1 MIKNIIFNWAGTL
14 VNDFLPNY
22 AAVMNVFEEIGLN
35 PISFKEFK
43 REFTVPVVDFYKKYD
58 SNPDM
63 EKAHKLFLKEIKE
76 VGEPQLFPDA
86 KRVLEYLQNKGINM
100 AVLTAHPQEKLEQEV
115 KDYNIYKYFI
125 DIRGS
130 AHNKEKTILPKSIHK
145 KNPIVESKNKAELSL
160 SLKGDK
166 QKASVIGL
174 KIKNLDEIKKEQIIK
189 EMLQKVTDF
198 AEENKAVTYE
208 SQDYLF
214 FIFAPIITKTFKNEK
229 KAVEVAE
236 EIKKILTERNRI
248 LRKKVEF
255 GISLNDG
262 EIIAKKERGILKF
275 MSFGNLIISTKKIS
289 SVSNE
294 EVYLTKEIKER
305 LMSDVK
311 TEKKEVQGL
320 EVYALKEIKHRTE
333 EHKKFISGF
342 IKRLEKN
349 KD

>member
-130 AHNKEKTILPKSIHK
+130 AHNKEKTILDILEKNNFNPNETAYIGDKTSVIDLGKKSNLVTIATSWGYHSKEKLNK
-145 KNPIVESKNKAELSL
+145 KNPDYMIG
-160 SLKGDK
+160 SLKG
-166 QKASVIGL
+166 L
-174 KIKNLDEIKKEQIIK
+174 MEIIK
-189 EMLQKVTDF
+189 
-198 AEENKAVTYE
+198 
-208 SQDYLF
+208 
-214 FIFAPIITKTFKNEK
+214 
-229 KAVEVAE
+229 
-236 EIKKILTERNRI
+236 
-248 LRKKVEF
+248 
-255 GISLNDG
+255 
-262 EIIAKKERGILKF
+262 
-275 MSFGNLIISTKKIS
+275 
-289 SVSNE
+289 
-294 EVYLTKEIKER
+294 
-305 LMSDVK
+305 
-311 TEKKEVQGL
+311 
-320 EVYALKEIKHRTE
+320 
-333 EHKKFISGF
+333 
-342 IKRLEKN
+342 
-349 KD
+349 